1 MAIKIW
7 WQSSTPIAQPHMADY
22 RNALTAHLE
31 AVRRPDVEVHINGVD
46 GGSLDL
52 HYNAVVAL
60 NSFQPGGILDKLL
73 TAERQGYDAA
83 AIGCFLD
90 PALHEARELARIPI
104 FGLGETSMLMAC
116 MFGARFSGVAFH
128 DKQAQYYDRKAYE
141 YGLRDRHLPFGSL
154 KIDLAEVQKG
164 FSDPGAMTETFL
176 AEAKRLAGLGAEVIL
191 PACACVN
198 AIVHKQK
205 ITEVGGA
212 LVLDCNAVLLKT
224 TEAMADLAKRVGV
237 SASRRLFYAGPSSA
251 ELQQYVRTYGLRAL
265 AAGG

>member
-1 MAIKIW
+1 MPIKIW

-31 AVRRPDVEVHINGVD
+31 AVRRPDAEVHVNGVD

-73 TAERQGYDAA
+73 QAERQGYDAA

-90 PALHEARELARIPI
+90 PALHEARELVRIPV

-141 YGLRDRHLPFGSL
+141 YGLRDRHIPFGSM
-154 KIDLAEVQKG
+154 KMDLAQVQQG
-164 FSDPGAMTETFL
+164 FTDPAALTETFL
-176 AEAKRLAGLGAEVIL
+176 AEAKRLAALGAEVIL

-205 ITEVGGA
+205 IAEVDAA

-224 TEAMADLAKRVGV
+224 TEAMADLTKRVGLQ
-237 SASRRLFYAGPSSA
+237 ASRRLLYARPTSG
-251 ELQQYVRTYGLRAL
+251 ELEQYLRTYGLRAL

>member
-7 WQSSTPIAQPHMADY
+7 WQSSTPINQPHMADY
-22 RNALTAHLE
+22 RRALGAHLD
-31 AVRRPDVEVHINGVD
+31 AVRRPDAQVDINGVD

-60 NSFQPGGILDKLL
+60 NSFQAGGVLDKLIQ
-73 TAERQGYDAA
+73 AERQGYDAA

-90 PALHEARELARIPI
+90 PAMNEAREMVRIPV

-141 YGLRDRHLPFGSL
+141 YGLRDRHIPFGSL
-154 KIDLAEVQKG
+154 GIDLAEVQKG

-176 AEAKRLAGLGAEVIL
+176 TVAKRLARLGAEVIL

-198 AIVHKQK
+198 AIVFKQK
-205 ITEVGGA
+205 ITEVDGA
-212 LVLDCNAVLLKT
+212 LVLDCNAVLLKH
-224 TEAMADLAKRVGV
+224 TEAMADLAKRVGL
-237 SASRRLFYAGPSSA
+237 SASRRLLFAGPSSP
-251 ELQQYVRTYGLRAL
+251 EIQTYLKMYGLRAL
-265 AAGG
+265 ASGG

>member
-1 MAIKIW
+1 MTIKIW

-31 AVRRPDVEVHINGVD
+31 AVRRPDVEVDVHGVD

-60 NSFQPGGILDKLL
+60 NAFQPGGILDKLL
-73 TAERQGYDAA
+73 QAERQGYDAV

-90 PALHEARELARIPI
+90 PALHEARELLRIPV
-104 FGLGETSMLMAC
+104 FGLGETSMLLAC

-141 YGLRDRHLPFGSL
+141 YGLRDRHIPFGSM
-154 KIDLAEVQKG
+154 KMDLAEVQKG
-164 FSDPGAMTETFL
+164 FTDPAALTEFFL
-176 AEAKRLAGLGAEVIL
+176 AEARRLSGLGAEVIL

-198 AIVHKQK
+198 AIVRQQK
-205 ITEVGGA
+205 ITEVDGA

-224 TEAMADLAKRVGV
+224 AEAMVDLAQRVGV
-237 SASRRLFYAGPSSA
+237 AVSRRLLYAGPTSA
-251 ELQQYVRTYGLRAL
+251 ELQTYLRTYGLRAL
-265 AAGG
+265 GTGG